1 MSPSW
6 SSRRAAL
13 PEMSVDEVSPEET
26 HKQRVDRELSELLE
40 ELRVAIPGAEVLF
53 AFLLGVAFTSRFT
66 TLSSLQRDVYFT
78 TMLLAAGA
86 IALLIAPA
94 AQHRLGFRT
103 GDKERLLFSSTR
115 MALGALAMILLAIA
129 GALFVVADLLYGT
142 PAALGVAGLSGSW
155 FTWFWFLMPRRAATR
170 RG

>member
-1 MSPSW
+1 MG
-6 SSRRAAL
+6 
-13 PEMSVDEVSPEET
+13 VDEVSAET

-66 TLSSLQRDVYFT
+66 TLGSLQRNVYFV
-78 TMLLAAGA
+78 TMLLAAAA

-94 AQHRLGFRT
+94 AHHRLGFRT
-103 GDKERLLFSSTR
+103 GDKEALLFASTR
-115 MALGALAMILLAIA
+115 MALGALAFILLAIA

-142 PAALGVAGLSGSW
+142 PVALGVAGFIGGW
-155 FTWFWFLMPRRAATR
+155 FTWFWFLMPRRAPR
-170 RG
+170 RRA